1 MDEIGDRIRGA
12 LLGLAA
18 GDRIGGPTAMAM
30 RLLEGVAERRCCD
43 AGETRRRYLDW
54 HRAEGFDQGP
64 TSARVLD
71 LLAEGCAPALAVAR
85 ADEEADGLTGG
96 CNPMHRAGPLGAAFV
111 VPDAMLADA
120 ARTDAAI
127 THAHPLAGEAA
138 AAVATL
144 LRLVLR
150 GVAWDD
156 AASRAAEGRDRAI
169 AHAMGRWREA
179 PRDRGGFAPV
189 VLHAAMH
196 FAGCAASFDAAL
208 SAALAFAGPSNYA
221 PVTAGTLAGAR
232 FGARAIATTRIAPV
246 HDKAGLERMART
258 LVAMASEAGAPGA

>member
-1 MDEIGDRIRGA
+1 MDETGDRIRGA

-18 GDRIGGPTAMAM
+18 GDRIGGPTAMAL
-30 RLLEGVAERRCCD
+30 RVLEGVVARGGFD
-43 AGETRRRYLDW
+43 VGETRRRYLDW

-64 TSARVLD
+64 TSERVLD

-96 CNPMHRAGPLGAAFV
+96 CNPMHRAGPLGAALA
-111 VPDAMLADA
+111 VPDAALDA
-120 ARTDAAI
+120 AARADAAI
-127 THAHPLAGEAA
+127 THAHALAGEAA
-138 AAVATL
+138 AAAAIL

-150 GVAWDD
+150 GVAWTD
-156 AASRAAEGRDRAI
+156 AAARAAEGRDRAI
-169 AHAMGRWREA
+169 AMAMGRWREA

-196 FAGCAASFDAAL
+196 FAGCAASFDDAL
-208 SAALAFAGPSNYA
+208 SGALAFAGPSNYA

-232 FGARAIATTRIAPV
+232 FGARAVAAARIAPV
-246 HDKAGLERMART
+246 HDRAELERMADA
-258 LVAMASEAGAPGA
+258 LVAMAARDGAPRA

>member
-1 MDEIGDRIRGA
+1 MDDIGDRIRGA

-30 RLLEGVAERRCCD
+30 RLLEGVVARGSCD
-43 AGETRRRYLDW
+43 VDETRGRYLAW

-71 LLAEGCAPALAVAR
+71 LLAGGCAPALAVAR
-85 ADEEADGLTGG
+85 VDAEAGGLTGG

-111 VPDAMLADA
+111 VPDAALAEA
-120 ARTDAAI
+120 ARADAAI

-138 AAVATL
+138 AAAASL

-156 AASRAAEGRDRAI
+156 AASRAADGRDHAI
-169 AHAMGRWREA
+169 ALAMGGWREA

-196 FAGCAASFDAAL
+196 FAGTASGFDAAL

-221 PVTAGTLAGAR
+221 PVTAGTFAGAR
-232 FGARAIATTRIAPV
+232 FGARAIAAARIAPV
-246 HDKAGLERMART
+246 HDKAGLERVARA
-258 LVAMASEAGAPGA
+258 LVAMASGASARGP

>member
-1 MDEIGDRIRGA
+1 MDDIGDRIRGA

-30 RLLEGVAERRCCD
+30 RLLEGVVARGSCD
-43 AGETRRRYLDW
+43 VDETRGRYLAW

-71 LLAEGCAPALAVAR
+71 LLAGGCAPALAVAR
-85 ADEEADGLTGG
+85 ADAEAGGLTGG

-111 VPDAMLADA
+111 VPDAALAEA
-120 ARTDAAI
+120 ARADAAI

-138 AAVATL
+138 AAAASL

-156 AASRAAEGRDRAI
+156 AASRAAAGRAPAI
-169 AHAMGRWREA
+169 AHAL
-179 PRDRGGFAPV
+179 GGGG
-189 VLHAAMH
+189 HAT
-196 FAGCAASFDAAL
+196 GAASRRW
-208 SAALAFAGPSNYA
+208 SCMRRCISPGRRRGSTPRSPPRWPSRGH
-221 PVTAGTLAGAR
+221 P
-232 FGARAIATTRIAPV
+232 TTR
-246 HDKAGLERMART
+246 R
-258 LVAMASEAGAPGA
+258 